1 MSYFINKLEP
11 MHDTDQRNIFPII
24 DRFNLVKEIIICE
37 EKYQRAKLNLAFSY
51 LECFEHTIDTLE

>member
-1 MSYFINKLEP
+1 MYDATFADMRTLEQEMLKIMSYYINKLEP

-37 EKYQRAKLNLAFSY
+37 EKY
-51 LECFEHTIDTLE
+51 